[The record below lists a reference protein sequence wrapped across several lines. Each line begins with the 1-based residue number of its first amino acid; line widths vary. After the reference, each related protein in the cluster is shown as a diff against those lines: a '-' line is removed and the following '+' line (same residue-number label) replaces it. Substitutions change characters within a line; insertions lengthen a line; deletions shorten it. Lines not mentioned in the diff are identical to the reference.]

1 MQEYV
6 GTCEQCHRP
15 IYCMDGFLDGVVTDE
30 QTLYCNS
37 CAEQDRYTDK

>member
-15 IYCMDGFLDGVVTDE
+15 IYCMDGFFRRGRHRRTNPL
-30 QTLYCNS
+30 L
-37 CAEQDRYTDK
+37 